1 MAINFDENRS
11 GILGINNNINSNQM
25 AFVPNFLKT
34 IFSGKPED
42 IPLGEEGSP
51 IDKAKDALEKNKK
64 MLEEAGQGGISSL
77 DLPPNNL
84 TAMAIAN
91 YDDLFAPETF
101 TDALGVN
108 RTIPGFT
115 RPDINTKTF
124 NINEVASDGIANNVR
139 FRDMLFNDLRNL
151 PGDFRTSLG
160 TTRDALTKDF
170 SGLTNFLTGAKNKTF
185 DVGSAIA
192 RGIGNLV
199 IPGAGFLLSA
209 MKETPEQKLLK
220 DFYEQETGL
229 DNIGRIQSGI
239 MQGYNPVS
247 MFGSQGLTSAI
258 NKRLA
263 TILET
268 EEKKKKKGLKL
279 SQELINRRKELEAL
293 KEKEEAARRS
303 AVDRMFQEGKGGR
316 GQDFTGGR
324 FDRAGSREAYDRDP
338 TGFSGSS

>member
-124 NINEVASDGIANNVR
+124 
-139 FRDMLFNDLRNL
+139 
-151 PGDFRTSLG
+151 
-160 TTRDALTKDF
+160 
-170 SGLTNFLTGAKNKTF
+170 
-185 DVGSAIA
+185 
-192 RGIGNLV
+192 
-199 IPGAGFLLSA
+199 
-209 MKETPEQKLLK
+209 
-220 DFYEQETGL
+220 
-229 DNIGRIQSGI
+229 
-239 MQGYNPVS
+239 
-247 MFGSQGLTSAI
+247 
-258 NKRLA
+258 
-263 TILET
+263 
-268 EEKKKKKGLKL
+268 
-279 SQELINRRKELEAL
+279 
-293 KEKEEAARRS
+293 
-303 AVDRMFQEGKGGR
+303 
-316 GQDFTGGR
+316 
-324 FDRAGSREAYDRDP
+324 
-338 TGFSGSS
+338 